1 MRILVLVLLSL
12 FCISCAST
20 RKAEPITSV
29 DIVEIKPRY
38 IETEQ
43 FKRISE
49 YLTGAENQGDRII
62 LRTDSEQRAGF
73 YFTLILDQ
81 NVRNL
86 PAGTVIVGEFFT
98 PKSADLQEHTFTL
111 PSKRPKTKEIFIGLT
126 GEDWPEKEAVPSA
139 WRFTIKDAN
148 GTILETEKSYLW
160 SLPSGS

>member
-1 MRILVLVLLSL
+1 MRILVLALFSL

-20 RKAEPITSV
+20 RKAEPLTSV

-43 FKRISE
+43 FKRVSE
-49 YLTGAENQGDRII
+49 YLTGAEHPGDRII

-86 PAGTVIVGEFFT
+86 PAGTVIIGEFFT

-126 GEDWPEKEAVPSA
+126 GEDWPVKEAVPSA

-148 GTILETEKSYLW
+148 GTTLETEKSYLW